1 VTEQQA
7 KFAIQISRKASLLWA
22 GVLLFV
28 MGWMFV
34 LGILVGRGTAPIPLK
49 ANVLEQELRDLK
61 EAMLRQQQ
69 KEIETRVNPGDAPA
83 TELDFYEALKKPPAP
98 TARRIADAPQSM
110 KQPSPVTVDKKP
122 PVPKSAPAQPAQNQT
137 QNQNQTQTQ
146 NQAQYQVQKP
156 EKAAPAP
163 SVSPVAAK
171 PVVSA
176 QPVAAATAA
185 PAKKERFTI
194 QVGAFKDAASADGMV
209 NRLRGKGYPAYHLR
223 TELPGKGVWYRVRV
237 GAFAARQGAE
247 TMLARLKG
255 DQVQGMVV
263 ATP

>member
-1 VTEQQA
+1 MTEQQA
-7 KFAIQISRKASLLWA
+7 KFAIQIKRKASLLWA
-22 GVLLFV
+22 GALLFV

-34 LGILVGRGTAPIPLK
+34 LGILVGRGTAPVPLK
-49 ANVLEQELRDLK
+49 AHVLEQELRDLK
-61 EAMLRQQQ
+61 AAMLREQRE
-69 KEIETRVNPGDAPA
+69 EIETRVNSDDAPA
-83 TELDFYEALKKPPAP
+83 TELEFYEALKKPPAP
-98 TARRIADAPQSM
+98 TARRIADAPQAV
-110 KQPSPVTVDKKP
+110 KKPAPVTAEKKP
-122 PVPKSAPAQPAQNQT
+122 PVPKSTPAQTLA
-137 QNQNQTQTQ
+137 QNQTQTQ
-146 NQAQYQVQKP
+146 TQHEVQKP

-163 SVSPVAAK
+163 SVPPVAAK

-176 QPVAAATAA
+176 QPVAAATTA
-185 PAKKERFTI
+185 PAQKERFTI

-209 NRLRGKGYPAYHLR
+209 DRLRGKGYPAYHLR

-255 DQVQGMVV
+255 DRVQGMVV